1 MNALKSKK
9 NTSDEEKTPNL
20 GSAVEPSGRTPLCT
34 PLRTPLAFSPRSGRR
49 PEGKREELE
58 VSEIPIRPDNY
69 SNYFITNED
78 TRYGAPMDEGEWC
91 KEYSGDIDNHFRTLI
106 KTTKKYFPSKKLN
119 IVTAYKNFKNLCYES
134 SSIEDTQR

>member
-1 MNALKSKK
+1 MNFMNALKSKK
-9 NTSDEEKTPNL
+9 NTNDEEKTPNI
-20 GSAVEPSGRTPLCT
+20 G
-34 PLRTPLAFSPRSGRR
+34 PLAFGPRSGRR
-49 PEGKREELE
+49 PEPEPEAEADGKREELE
-58 VSEIPIRPDNY
+58 IQVSRPDNY

-91 KEYSGDIDNHFRTLI
+91 KEYSGDIDNHFRTLV

>member
-1 MNALKSKK
+1 MNFMNALKSKK
-9 NTSDEEKTPNL
+9 NTNDEEKTPNI
-20 GSAVEPSGRTPLCT
+20 GPL
-34 PLRTPLAFSPRSGRR
+34 RR
-49 PEGKREELE
+49 PEPEPEAEADGKREELE
-58 VSEIPIRPDNY
+58 IQVSRPDNY

-91 KEYSGDIDNHFRTLI
+91 KEYSGDIDNHFRTLV

>member
-9 NTSDEEKTPNL
+9 NTSDEEKTP
-20 GSAVEPSGRTPLCT
+20 G
-34 PLRTPLAFSPRSGRR
+34 R
-49 PEGKREELE
+49 PEAEADGKREELE

-119 IVTAYKNFKNLCYES
+119 IVIAYKNFKNLCYES
-134 SSIEDTQR
+134 SSIEDTRR

>member
-20 GSAVEPSGRTPLCT
+20 GSAVDN
-34 PLRTPLAFSPRSGRR
+34 
-49 PEGKREELE
+49 GKREELE
-58 VSEIPIRPDNY
+58 IPVSRPDNY

-78 TRYGAPMDEGEWC
+78 IRYGAPMDQAEWC

-106 KTTKKYFPSKKLN
+106 NTTKKYFPSKKLN
-119 IVTAYKNFKNLCYES
+119 IVKAYKNFKNLCYES
-134 SSIEDTQR
+134 SSIDDTQR